1 MGFLRQYGYCSPP
14 ECLSQCRSELTAP
27 CRGTKGIGYALLM
40 LLVLQLG
47 ITVSKGKG
55 KGREK

>member
-1 MGFLRQYGYCSPP
+1 MGNVVPLCV
-14 ECLSQCRSELTAP
+14 CLSVGLNSPAEYY
-27 CRGTKGIGYALLM
+27 KGIGYALLM

-55 KGREK
+55 EKGVKK